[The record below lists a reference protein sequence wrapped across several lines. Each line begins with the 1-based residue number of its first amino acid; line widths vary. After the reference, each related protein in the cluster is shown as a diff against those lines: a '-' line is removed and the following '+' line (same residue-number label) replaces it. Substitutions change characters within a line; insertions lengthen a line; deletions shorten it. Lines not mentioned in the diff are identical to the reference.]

1 MIYMFKS
8 LNNTIKNF
16 DDKIKQI
23 LVHGLHFSL
32 GISILGSFVLLYYM
46 LVRAYPDIYYIGL
59 KTVSLSISFASAFF
73 ACALAM
79 DRIKKDLA

>member
-1 MIYMFKS
+1 MFKS
-8 LNNTIKNF
+8 LNDTIKNF
-16 DDKIKQI
+16 DDKIKQVLI
-23 LVHGLHFSL
+23 YGLRFSL
-32 GISILGSFVLLYYM
+32 GISILGSLILLYYM
-46 LVRAYPDIYYIGL
+46 VIRAYPDIYYIGL